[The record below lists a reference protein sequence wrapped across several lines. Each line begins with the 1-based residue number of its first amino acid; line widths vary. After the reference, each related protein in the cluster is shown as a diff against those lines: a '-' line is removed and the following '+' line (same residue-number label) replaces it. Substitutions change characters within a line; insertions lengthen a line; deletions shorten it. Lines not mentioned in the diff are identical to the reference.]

1 MQIDAEEIVELVF
14 PSYQLAEMRMDK
26 EHWNELMG
34 KMDNWACRECVGDY
48 EHKEQAL
55 EWLALS
61 EDERADACE
70 AYLGAVCDRYRVAFE
85 D

>member
-1 MQIDAEEIVELVF
+1 MIDAEEIVELVW
-14 PSYQLAEMRMDK
+14 PSWRAAQFGLDSSDWNFAMIETDKWAAEQCYVD
-26 EHWNELMG
+26 G
-34 KMDNWACRECVGDY
+34 KY
-48 EHKEQAL
+48 KQQAL

-70 AYLGAVCDRYRVAFE
+70 AYLGAVRDRYRVAFE

>member
-1 MQIDAEEIVELVF
+1 MIDAEEIVELVF
-14 PSYQLAEMRMDK
+14 PSWRVAELRLDGGDWNFAMNGVDK
-26 EHWNELMG
+26 WAAEQCCVDG
-34 KMDNWACRECVGDY
+34 KY
-48 EHKEQAL
+48 KEQAL

-70 AYLGAVCDRYRVAFE
+70 VYLGAVRDRYRVAFE